1 MCAYQ
6 IQVTRAASRDLRKLP
21 RDVLGRID
29 RQIQA
34 LIDDPRPQGSRK
46 LRNEDELYRVRVGDY
61 RIIYQIRDQ
70 ELIIVVVRVRHRRDV
85 YDNL

>member
-6 IQVTRAASRDLRKLP
+6 IQVTRAASRDLRKLQ

-34 LIDDPRPQGSRK
+34 LIDDPRPHGSRK